1 MKSEDQEDPTIFSSI
16 RSSSVYPCLLHTYPI
31 HFSKI
36 FKFGAILPIW
46 IHNSLSLSFSVWYT
60 EQNQAILLHELH
72 WQRMQEEGVVQLA
85 PRLEV
90 ARGIGRQD
98 SWQGMRRD
106 NKVAESNHCRE
117 GLPLPSKQT
126 KIHPAGLVSPFV
138 PVVYC
143 YFVSVKLLCYS
154 TQGGNDLTLWGWSY
168 FGQDS
173 FVSQLSYFLQL
184 LSVTSSLYPSLS
196 PKLQQ

>member
-1 MKSEDQEDPTIFSSI
+1 MNYIDNACKKRALSNLHPALKLQEG
-16 RSSSVYPCLLHTYPI
+16 SVVRTAGKECGET
-31 HFSKI
+31 
-36 FKFGAILPIW
+36 
-46 IHNSLSLSFSVWYT
+46 
-60 EQNQAILLHELH
+60 
-72 WQRMQEEGVVQLA
+72 
-85 PRLEV
+85 
-90 ARGIGRQD
+90 AR
-98 SWQGMRRD
+98 WL
-106 NKVAESNHCRE
+106 KATTAEK

-196 PKLQQ
+196 PKLQQEDWFKAFFRAPSIRFRLRNCSLAFVPRKHWICGAAANASHWAETEAGSL

>member
-1 MKSEDQEDPTIFSSI
+1 
-16 RSSSVYPCLLHTYPI
+16 
-31 HFSKI
+31 
-36 FKFGAILPIW
+36 
-46 IHNSLSLSFSVWYT
+46 
-60 EQNQAILLHELH
+60 
-72 WQRMQEEGVVQLA
+72 MQEEGVVQLA

-126 KIHPAGLVSPFV
+126 KIHPAGLLSPFV

-173 FVSQLSYFLQL
+173 FVSKLSYFLQL

-196 PKLQQ
+196 PKLQQEDWFKAFFRAPSIRFRLRNCSLAFVPRKHWICGAAAKASHWAETEAGSL